1 MSTPC
6 PRNSASPSCSSYE
19 PYTSFSSSCDESLS
33 QRADCLLCR
42 DQDLHPNL
50 LVSQSSCSTVSHLCS
65 SGSLVCA
72 DPLASF
78 PPSFPS
84 ASGQSRRSQKLSL
97 NNRRERTAA
106 SAWKPWGT
114 CRCLSVMRR
123 LLHAVPLRYIS
134 FDLEQEECFFLTEK
148 RKSSTRQRSQK
159 SSSSGAQR
167 GKRTGEAS
175 EAEVGGKTCQSG
187 SGSHGHPDN
196 IRAGTF
202 ESRGLWKL
210 PYLIPFDCLAFTPL
224 CARPRC
230 MCSWNSGGDPSS
242 HPRIQEASPSQLP
255 APSTSALSPACG
267 SSSSLSS
274 PSRSSSP
281 CALGTTNDMSSAAA
295 VASSHASSA
304 NETSTS
310 TTCISTSFSSSPSPC
325 SSSSSSSTAVL
336 SSPLTAKTPE
346 PPGPHLCAVCGL
358 PDLRDWYPCY
368 YPLNS
373 ECVGGRSRSRSS
385 PSHLADGE
393 SPDTDEDETT
403 DNGAL
408 GAFVS
413 DVFARGQLRAR
424 PGVDCLP
431 GSGTAARV
439 QGWRSHEGDEGENG
453 ERSAWE
459 GSVMVTP
466 SWAYAFEHFPTV
478 FACKEKQRRNSDTPP
493 VTWRVA
499 LLMECLVRPGSFRPR
514 LRSIVQASSF
524 ESAVRQVT
532 KPRRGGHFLAAAAFA
547 KRFFQRAGGR
557 SVEEKRSGG
566 GEEAA
571 VPSAAQEKPGLS
583 TNASEED
590 TNASPSVAEAGKG
603 PVEAKEDKCT
613 TDRCK
618 EGERGEEEEKSEK
631 GHVSQLTSPR
641 TRKEAEAAVVAAAK
655 SPGREREVLFQ
666 NFLEWQCDDP
676 SAVFPVRL
684 LAFALGPKA
693 PEQKNR
699 EAVTQTETPPSAQ
712 KQERNF
718 LGGAQPFRLWSSQ
731 PGGLL
736 FSSQASPSRASR
748 RAQSSPVAG
757 EKERKR
763 DSNPERQ
770 TNQREE
776 EEQRGET
783 KRDREKNELVC
794 SQTGDSMETTVDSEV
809 LDEVKGGIARVA
821 KKTKTEARL
830 SGCNGERELTTSD
843 GGTGKRSIS
852 TCCKRLGELLQQ
864 PIDKSE
870 DAVKNDVKI
879 AVKVEMDPTDEGHT
893 SARNNEEATRLGVR
907 DKSAIANKG
916 ELGGS
921 RLAKRVSLEPATEF
935 DRNLSSYF
943 SGDSSLPAALEFS
956 SVSDASASAVS
967 SLSSPPA
974 FAPLAAGLSSEDGE
988 LSPAASKDT
997 GRPGPRPQS
1006 HSDSNCSLA
1015 SSSSSFSSCS
1025 SFSSSSAYPPSSSS
1039 SSSSSTSSSP
1049 SSCFFASSAL
1059 SSLSSSSSSWSGR
1072 PVCVSGKNALISP
1085 ARDGTSFPEVQHV
1098 FRLLESNKTHP
1109 GHNAEVAE
1117 DSVSPV
1123 PSYPVSVKKEVEDE
1137 QDERAQQTAEG
1148 RVPEG
1153 DVPVADENIL
1163 SPCAL
1168 SSSDSVT
1175 LSLPASTQVNTV
1187 RGETDSREESR
1198 DGELSSFVKS
1208 EQVKTEVGDAKQNQG
1223 GTREGEESKVYPS
1236 FKPDG
1241 EERQASSQLA
1251 CGSYSA
1257 SSASPF
1263 PSPCGSSPLPPTSPS
1278 SLSSPSSSPSSSS
1291 SSSASSSSSSS
1302 ASSSASSSSSS
1313 SASSSASPSSSSSA
1327 SSSSSSSASSSA
1339 SSFSSAGIASPS
1351 RSSSAP
1357 SVSNCRAETLE
1368 SVCGSFEDG
1377 FSSYCRHAHAETLLL
1392 LGPSCEE
1399 PDVTLREWCQACGTK
1414 AQSYVFLVAP
1424 PRSPDSSDSVG
1435 SSPGRPQSREG
1446 DTASP
1451 ETPPD
1456 ACTCCLERVDTGSV
1470 GGGPLGTWN
1479 YACCPVCFSNWRCVV
1494 GTPGKPGAALS
1505 TGNQWY
1511 VGLRKPFEKRNL
1523 LQTFLRKFCGDS
1535 LPWNPAKSCF
1545 LAPLG
1550 FAFELAKLAATFDF
1564 HIEDRVLRLVQC
1576 QLGLLASSAGES
1588 SFGESRNLR
1597 ERGGDANDVERWSR
1611 EIQQSRSDWTQWLA
1625 DEMETLAVETPG
1637 SEAWRHRL
1645 KGTLR
1650 KAPFWGFRRLFVAV
1664 PRHPLRGRE
1673 ERLQGPTDPRRVG
1686 ASLGTVCY
1694 VCVSP
1699 NAETGSQ
1706 RLESLLREAAENGHT
1721 PCESGVSR
1729 DSRGDVSVSSG
1740 LWAQKRREANKVNL
1754 TSGRTGKYFL
1764 VDRQDLKVLL
1774 ARLSAKMVARKWIDH
1789 GLGPAT
1795 QRDARLLQALWGSAS
1810 AACDEISTN
1819 EKEESLRRKR
1829 RCDSRVSE
1837 IIRERDEA
1845 KDVRGSSAASGRTE
1859 MFFARST
1866 GPTDERTRQSLLLA
1880 DSDEEKENVL
1890 RKKRRARAEKST
1902 EQKRARQREDEGRP
1916 DSLKRYARR
1925 GETAGPIDVREMLF
1939 TAVGKTE
1946 EATRKMEDELEAL
1959 LTKVKPPRA
1968 TWDADGRVSASG
1980 PGTGGLRLIREPG
1993 GSVEWAYIA
2002 FLVVPDLPP
2011 SLRKKDDRT
2020 PEKLRTNP
2028 SEVWVDFYNPKLLCG
2043 LVGGAVLIERRVLD
2057 EVEKRKAWPSDGTP
2071 AKVELDKVVA
2081 KSEASI
2087 GAALGSSFLTA
2098 DMRERN
2104 AEGGLF
2110 RDYRFYVSG
2119 DRDSKEH
2126 RLCRL
2131 LIELGN
2137 GAFETRL
2144 KVTDYVVFCDDSE
2157 RDIVH
2162 AVQKLQQRGELKVQN
2177 TLGDRHTNPVTPKFL
2192 YDCILG
2198 WAVMCPSRERGHI
2211 PFSKTFGRH

>member
-6 PRNSASPSCSSYE
+6 PRNSASPSCSTYE

-33 QRADCLLCR
+33 QRADFLLRR
-42 DQDLHPNL
+42 DQDLPPNL
-50 LVSQSSCSTVSHLCS
+50 LVSQSSCSTVSNLCS
-65 SGSLVCA
+65 SGSLICA
-72 DPLASF
+72 DPLDSF

-84 ASGQSRRSQKLSL
+84 ASGHSLHSQKLSF
-97 NNRRERTAA
+97 NNRRDGTSA

-114 CRCLSVMRR
+114 CRCLSVMRK

-148 RKSSTRQRSQK
+148 RKSSTREKFQK
-159 SSSSGAQR
+159 STSSGAQR
-167 GKRTGEAS
+167 GQRTGEAR
-175 EAEVGGKTCQSG
+175 EAEDGGKTCQSG

-202 ESRGLWKL
+202 ESRGPWKL

-230 MCSWNSGGDPSS
+230 TCTWNSCGDPTP
-242 HPRIQEASPSQLP
+242 HPRTQESSPSQL
-255 APSTSALSPACG
+255 ADPSTSAFSPACG
-267 SSSSLSS
+267 PSSSLSS
-274 PSRSSSP
+274 LSRSSSP
-281 CALGTTNDMSSAAA
+281 FALGPTNGVSSAAA

-304 NETSTS
+304 NEPSTS
-310 TTCISTSFSSSPSPC
+310 TTCVSTSSSLSAS
-325 SSSSSSSTAVL
+325 SSSSSSSTSGL
-336 SSPLTAKTPE
+336 SPPLTAKTPE
-346 PPGPHLCAVCGL
+346 PAGPHLCAVCGL

-385 PSHLADGE
+385 ASHLEDGE

-431 GSGTAARV
+431 GSGTAGRV
-439 QGWRSHEGDEGENG
+439 QGWKSHEVDEGENS

-478 FACKEKQRRNSDTPP
+478 FACKEKRRRNGDTPP

-499 LLMECLVRPGSFRPR
+499 LLVECLVRPGSFRPR
-514 LRSIVQASSF
+514 LRSILQASSF

-532 KPRRGGHFLAAAAFA
+532 KPRRSGHFLAAAAFA
-547 KRFFQRAGGR
+547 KRFFQRAGRR
-557 SVEEKRSGG
+557 SVEENKSGAEE
-566 GEEAA
+566 EEAS
-571 VPSAAQEKPGLS
+571 VPSASQEKPGLS
-583 TNASEED
+583 RSTSEEE
-590 TNASPSVAEAGKG
+590 TNSSPSGAEAGKG
-603 PVEAKEDKCT
+603 PVELKEDKCA

-618 EGERGEEEEKSEK
+618 DGEQGEEEETCEE
-631 GHVSQLTSPR
+631 GRVSQLTSPR

-655 SPGREREVLFQ
+655 SAGREREVLFQ

-684 LAFALGPKA
+684 LVFALGPKA
-693 PEQKNR
+693 PEKKNR
-699 EAVTQTETPPSAQ
+699 EARMQTETPPSAQ

-736 FSSQASPSRASR
+736 FSSQASPTRASR
-748 RAQSSPVAG
+748 RAQPSPVAG

-763 DSNPERQ
+763 GSSPERQ
-770 TNQREE
+770 TTQREE

-783 KRDREKNELVC
+783 KRDREMNELVC
-794 SQTGDSMETTVDSEV
+794 SQTGDSMEKTADSEV
-809 LDEVKGGIARVA
+809 LDEATEGIARVA
-821 KKTKTEARL
+821 KKAKTEGRML
-830 SGCNGERELTTSD
+830 GCNGERELITSD
-843 GGTGKRSIS
+843 DATGKRSIS
-852 TCCKRLGELLQQ
+852 TCCERLGELLQ
-864 PIDKSE
+864 PKDNSE
-870 DAVKNDVKI
+870 DVVQHDLQI

-893 SARNNEEATRLGVR
+893 SARKNEEEARLRGR

-916 ELGGS
+916 ELGDS
-921 RLAKRVSLEPATEF
+921 RLAKRVYRERATEF
-935 DRNLSSYF
+935 DRNLSSY
-943 SGDSSLPAALEFS
+943 SSEASSLPAALELS
-956 SVSDASASAVS
+956 SVSDVFASAVS
-967 SLSSPPA
+967 SLSSPP
-974 FAPLAAGLSSEDGE
+974 FAPLAAGLSSEDRE
-988 LSPAASKDT
+988 LCPAVSKDR
-997 GRPGPRPQS
+997 GGPETCPQS
-1006 HSDSNCSLA
+1006 QTDSNCSV
-1015 SSSSSFSSCS
+1015 SS
-1025 SFSSSSAYPPSSSS
+1025 SSSS
-1039 SSSSSTSSSP
+1039 SSSSSTSSSSSSSP
-1049 SSCFFASSAL
+1049 SSCFFASSSL
-1059 SSLSSSSSSWSGR
+1059 SSFSSFSSSLSGR
-1072 PVCVSGKNALISP
+1072 PLCASGKNDLISP
-1085 ARDGTSFPEVQHV
+1085 ARGGTNFPEVQHV
-1098 FRLLESNKTHP
+1098 FGLLKSNSTRP
-1109 GHNAEVAE
+1109 GHNSEVAE
-1117 DSVSPV
+1117 DSVPPV
-1123 PSYPVSVKKEVEDE
+1123 SSYPVSVKKEVENE
-1137 QDERAQQTAEG
+1137 QDESAQITGEG
-1148 RVPEG
+1148 RVLDG
-1153 DVPVADENIL
+1153 DVPVAEENSL

-1168 SSSDSVT
+1168 SPSDSVT
-1175 LSLPASTQVNTV
+1175 LSPPASTQVNTV
-1187 RGETDSREESR
+1187 RGETVSREESR
-1198 DGELSSFVKS
+1198 DGELSSSVKS
-1208 EQVKTEVGDAKQNQG
+1208 EQMKVEVRDARQSQG
-1223 GTREGEESKVYPS
+1223 GTREGEESKVHPG

-1241 EERQASSQLA
+1241 EERQAASHLP
-1251 CGSYSA
+1251 CGSDSA
-1257 SSASPF
+1257 SSASPL
-1263 PSPCGSSPLPPTSPS
+1263 PSPGGSSPLPPTSPS
-1278 SLSSPSSSPSSSS
+1278 FLSSPSSSSSTSSASSSSSPSSSS
-1291 SSSASSSSSSS
+1291 SSFSSSSSSS
-1302 ASSSASSSSSS
+1302 SSFSSSSSS
-1313 SASSSASPSSSSSA
+1313 R
-1327 SSSSSSSASSSA
+1327 
-1339 SSFSSAGIASPS
+1339 SSFSSASLSSPS

-1357 SVSNCRAETLE
+1357 SVSSCRAETLE
-1368 SVCGSFEDG
+1368 SACGSLEDG

-1392 LGPSCEE
+1392 LAPSREE
-1399 PDVTLREWCQACGTK
+1399 PDATLREWCQAAGTK
-1414 AQSYVFLVAP
+1414 AQSCIFLVAP
-1424 PRSPDSSDSVG
+1424 PRSPECSASG
-1435 SSPGRPQSREG
+1435 GASPGRPQSRQG
-1446 DTASP
+1446 NTASR
-1451 ETPPD
+1451 ETPSD
-1456 ACTCCLERVDTGSV
+1456 ACACCQERIDADSV
-1470 GGGPLGTWN
+1470 ARGLLLGTWN

-1494 GTPGKPGAALS
+1494 GTPGKPGAAVS
-1505 TGNQWY
+1505 TGNQWH

-1588 SFGESRNLR
+1588 SFCESKNLR
-1597 ERGGDANDVERWSR
+1597 ERGGDANDVETWSR
-1611 EIQQSRSDWTQWLA
+1611 EIQQNRSDWTQWLA

-1664 PRHPLRGRE
+1664 PRNPLRGRE
-1673 ERLQGPTDPRRVG
+1673 ERVPRAQGPTDPRRVG
-1686 ASLGTVCY
+1686 TSLGTVCY
-1694 VCVSP
+1694 LSVSP

-1721 PCESGVSR
+1721 SCESGVSR
-1729 DSRGDVSVSSG
+1729 DSRGDESVSSG
-1740 LWAQKRREANKVNL
+1740 LWAKKRREATKVNL

-1764 VDRQDLKVLL
+1764 VDRQDLQVLL
-1774 ARLSAKMVARKWIDH
+1774 ARLSAKMVARKWIDD

-1819 EKEESLRRKR
+1819 ENEESLRRKR
-1829 RCDSRVSE
+1829 ERGSRFSE
-1837 IIRERDEA
+1837 IARERDEP

-1866 GPTDERTRQSLLLA
+1866 GPTDAQTRQSLLLA
-1880 DSDEEKENVL
+1880 DSDEEKENIL
-1890 RKKRRARAEKST
+1890 RKKRRARAEKSS
-1902 EQKRARQREDEGRP
+1902 EQKRARQREEREGEGRA
-1916 DSLKRYARR
+1916 DSLERYAHR

-1946 EATRKMEDELEAL
+1946 EATKKMEDELETL

-1968 TWDADGRVSASG
+1968 TWDADGHVSASG

-2011 SLRKKDDRT
+2011 SLRKRDDRT
-2020 PEKLRTNP
+2020 PAKLRTNP

-2157 RDIVH
+2157 RDIVQ